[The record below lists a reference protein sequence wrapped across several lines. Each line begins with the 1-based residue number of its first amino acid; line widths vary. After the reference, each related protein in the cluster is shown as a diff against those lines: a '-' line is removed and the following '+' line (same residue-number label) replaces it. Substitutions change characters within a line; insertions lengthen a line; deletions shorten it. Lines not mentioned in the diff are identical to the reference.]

1 MAGEWG
7 LLQKPHCPLHSI
19 CNPFPTTFCRFVSQF
34 PVASDPKLV
43 ASDHTASLPTTK
55 LPTKMN
61 VVVTDDE
68 CGEHPT
74 TNFWSALMCQSTVAK
89 AYSTTSS
96 TFSSIQKIAVAKHAA
111 FKRHVPPQ
119 SVHKIHNIYKPKPPS
134 PPSPPTPPT
143 TLVIARPPIKAVIAS
158 SPHRGVSP
166 SLRRIPAYIV
176 TSHTGLHRYVL
187 IAYRYTHRCCV
198 AYRTSRCVAYR
209 Y

>member
-1 MAGEWG
+1 MAVTGYFRCCTRVPLTDTGQLTG
-7 LLQKPHCPLHSI
+7 LQGTRFFCTV
-19 CNPFPTTFCRFVSQF
+19 PTQSGGKTRVLA
-34 PVASDPKLV
+34 VRNNAVRRLPKG
-43 ASDHTASLPTTK
+43 
-55 LPTKMN
+55 N
-61 VVVTDDE
+61 
-68 CGEHPT
+68 
-74 TNFWSALMCQSTVAK
+74 LMCQSTVG
-89 AYSTTSS
+89 TTSS

-176 TSHTGLHRYVL
+176 TSHTGLHCYVL